1 MSFRQKINGP
11 MCFVEFEDVSFAA
24 QAIKE
29 LYGHTLVRLSTPIN
43 SHAHNQAGIVK
54 GGIRLSY
61 SKNSLGQRGSAHPA
75 GTNTS
80 LFGGI
85 AHTVALAGMSSPSS
99 QNGNY
104 SNGNGAGPHSA
115 PIPMPNDVRR
125 GSEVSGLSPT
135 AQPFNVSLPIAT
147 SPRSRYFGSS
157 PSQNGPTTSTAQP
170 IPHSSSSQSG
180 SFSPVSSPIRTP
192 ASFSWVSSGSTGIG
206 GVGNGGYGF
215 EPFSPHSNGGGL
227 SLSGA
232 ASAWQQG
239 NGSRRTPT

>member
-1 MSFRQKINGP
+1 MATPWYVPRTTAS
-11 MCFVEFEDVSFAA
+11 CA
-24 QAIKE
+24 QAHI
-29 LYGHTLVRLSTPIN
+29 
-43 SHAHNQAGIVK
+43 QAGIVK

-75 GTNTS
+75 GSNTS

-104 SNGNGAGPHSA
+104 PNGNGAGPHSA

-125 GSEVSGLSPT
+125 ASEVSGLSPT
-135 AQPFNVSLPIAT
+135 AQPFNAPLPIT
-147 SPRSRYFGSS
+147 QSPRSRFFGSS
-157 PSQNGPTTSTAQP
+157 PSQNGPTISTAQP
-170 IPHSSSSQSG
+170 IPQAPSSQSG

-192 ASFSWVSSGSTGIG
+192 ASFSWVSSGSAGIGGIGNG